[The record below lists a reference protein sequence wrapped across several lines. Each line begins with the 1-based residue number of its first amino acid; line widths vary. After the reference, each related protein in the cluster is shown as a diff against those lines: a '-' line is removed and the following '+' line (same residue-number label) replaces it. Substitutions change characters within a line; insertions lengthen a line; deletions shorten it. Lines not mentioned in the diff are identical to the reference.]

1 MRLFLITHA
10 HTEQLQDVAVDVWT
24 LSARGIEQATIL
36 AEASFWP
43 EVDRVVL
50 SSEPKT
56 WLTVQT
62 VAEKRKLPVWIDC
75 RFDEL
80 RRGGWVED
88 YASQV
93 AAAFAEPAISVGGW
107 ESVEDV
113 QRRIRVGIIDLHR
126 RFEGETLV
134 LVGHGLCLSIL
145 RAMILRQAK
154 VDFAAWQHLSFASWA
169 CAGGDPLQLL
179 TDFTLSFASER

>member
-10 HTEQLQDVAVDVWT
+10 HTEQLQDVALDIWT
-24 LSARGIEQATIL
+24 LSARGIEQAKGL

-50 SSEPKT
+50 SSEQKT
-56 WLTVQT
+56 WLTVQGVVT
-62 VAEKRKLPVWIDC
+62 ERKLPVWIDC

-93 AAAFAEPAISVGGW
+93 AAAFAEPSMSVGGW
-107 ESVEDV
+107 ECVENV
-113 QRRIRVGIIDLHR
+113 QRRVRAGIIDLQR
-126 RFEGETLV
+126 RFDGETLV

-145 RAMILRQAK
+145 RAMILRQVK

-179 TDFTLSFASER
+179 SDFTLSSVSER